1 MSYILDAL
9 KTADAKRGRDSLPG
23 LHAPAAR
30 IVFAA
35 ARREQRPWA
44 WMLSGVAVV
53 LLAWVLWWFGW
64 HRPAPVSYPAT
75 AAPAVLQQPGA
86 MAPLA
91 AAPSP
96 LPALPLPGAQP
107 QPQPHAAPPAPAAE
121 PSAGAA
127 PTAQVAVV
135 RPVAPLPAAPTV
147 PQVDPKAPATATA
160 AGRAAPPLAPAA
172 ARAGGP
178 EAAPV
183 AQPGRAAPSEPG
195 PARDAAQARPAQ
207 PQVTLRASTLPQVD
221 TPHARPASPA
231 RTGAGAAAPARI
243 AQPAAG
249 LASAEVR
256 LYRLD
261 ELAPELRREL
271 PPIAVNGASYSENP
285 AHRMLIVNGQVLHE
299 GEAAAP
305 DLLLEEIRLKQAV
318 FRFRGTRFAL
328 PY

>member
-9 KTADAKRGRDSLPG
+9 RTADAKRGRDSLPG

-44 WMLSGVAVV
+44 WMLGGVAVV

-64 HRPAPVSYPAT
+64 HRVAPAPYPGT
-75 AAPAVLQQPGA
+75 ALPAVLQQPGA
-86 MAPLA
+86 MAPPA

-96 LPALPLPGAQP
+96 MPALPLPVAQP
-107 QPQPHAAPPAPAAE
+107 QPQARPQAQTPAGQGAEPPVAPDGAKASAAQGAPAAS
-121 PSAGAA
+121 PSG
-127 PTAQVAVV
+127 
-135 RPVAPLPAAPTV
+135 
-147 PQVDPKAPATATA
+147 
-160 AGRAAPPLAPAA
+160 
-172 ARAGGP
+172 
-178 EAAPV
+178 
-183 AQPGRAAPSEPG
+183 AAPSEPG
-195 PARDAAQARPAQ
+195 PARDVSQARPAQ
-207 PQVTLRASTLPQVD
+207 PQVALRAGSVLQGEAPD
-221 TPHARPASPA
+221 ARPANPA
-231 RTGAGAAAPARI
+231 RTGASAAAPARV

-249 LASAEVR
+249 MAAAGAR
-256 LYRLD
+256 LYTLD
-261 ELAPELRREL
+261 ELPPEVRREL
-271 PPIAVNGASYSENP
+271 PAIAVNGASYSENP

-299 GEAAAP
+299 GETAAP